1 MSRKLVERFDLLQV
15 IYEAVLGGDE
25 EVLVGSV
32 AGGGR
37 WVVVVQLVLHLT
49 LLVHCPGTM
58 ALLVCS
64 IPREGVCP
72 ALG

>member
-37 WVVVVQLVLHLT
+37 WVVIVQLVLHLT
-49 LLVHCPGTM
+49 LVHCTGTM
-58 ALLVCS
+58 ALLGCS
-64 IPREGVCP
+64 IPREGVCL

>member
-49 LLVHCPGTM
+49 LVHCPGMM